1 MGIANVVPVFL
12 DESSGFTERQTETI
26 NILAKTARN
35 SFITKAKQEQL
46 SKPEIKN
53 IVKSRYSRALDV
65 KNYLYNTNFSI
76 QFILNPYGME
86 SGIEYSLFELENKV
100 TRLQFEGSHS
110 SSRPSKL
117 LSSLG
122 TIKYKVKDDK
132 DMIVFEC
139 TSDDWPV
146 DENNHRVQFSV
157 YIGGSIS

>member
-1 MGIANVVPVFL
+1 MIANVVPVFL
-12 DESSGFTERQTETI
+12 DDSSGFTEKQVEAI

-35 SFITKAKQEQL
+35 SFVAKAKQEQL

-53 IVKSRYSRALDV
+53 IIRSRYSRTLDV
-65 KNYLYNTNFSI
+65 KNYLYGTSFSI
-76 QFILNPYGME
+76 QFILNPYNMS

-110 SSRPSKL
+110 STYPSKL

-122 TIKYKVKDDK
+122 TIKYKVRDGR

-146 DENNHRVQFSV
+146 DENNRRVQFSV
-157 YIGGSIS
+157 YVGGSI

>member
-1 MGIANVVPVFL
+1 MIANIVPVFL
-12 DESSGFTERQTETI
+12 DNSSGFTEKQVEAI

-35 SFITKAKQEQL
+35 SFVAKAKQEQL
-46 SKPEIKN
+46 PKPEIKN
-53 IVKSRYSRALDV
+53 IIRSRYSRTLDV
-65 KNYLYNTNFSI
+65 KNYLYGTNFSI
-76 QFILNPYGME
+76 QFILNPYNMS

-110 SSRPSKL
+110 STYPSKL

-122 TIKYKVKDDK
+122 TIKYKVKDGK

-146 DENNHRVQFSV
+146 DENNRRVQFSV
-157 YIGGSIS
+157 YVGGSI

>member
-1 MGIANVVPVFL
+1 MIANVVPVFL
-12 DESSGFTERQTETI
+12 DDSSGFTEKQIEAV

-35 SFITKAKQEQL
+35 SFVAKAKQEQL

-53 IVKSRYSRALDV
+53 IVKSRYSRTLDV
-65 KNYLYNTNFSI
+65 KNYLYGTSFSI
-76 QFILNPYGME
+76 QFILNPYNMS

-110 SSRPSKL
+110 STYPSKL

-122 TIKYKVKDDK
+122 TIKYKVRDGR

-146 DENNHRVQFSV
+146 DENNRRVQFSV
-157 YIGGSIS
+157 YVGGSI

>member
-1 MGIANVVPVFL
+1 MSITNVVPVFL
-12 DESSGFTERQTETI
+12 DQNSGFNDKQVEAI

-35 SFITKAKQEQL
+35 SFLAKAKQKQL

-53 IVKSRYSRALDV
+53 IVKSRYSRTLDV
-65 KNYLYNTNFSI
+65 KNYLYGTNFSI
-76 QFILNPYGME
+76 QFILNPYNMS

-110 SSRPSKL
+110 STYPSKL

-122 TIKYKVKDDK
+122 TIKYKVKDGK

-146 DENNHRVQFSV
+146 DENGRRVQFSV
-157 YIGGSIS
+157 YVGGTIE

>member
-12 DESSGFTERQTETI
+12 DGSSGFTEKQVEAV

-35 SFITKAKQEQL
+35 SFTSKAKQKQL
-46 SKPEIKN
+46 PKPDIKN
-53 IVKSRYSRALDV
+53 IISGRYSRALDV
-65 KNYLYNTNFSI
+65 KNYLYDTNFSI

-100 TRLQFEGSHS
+100 KSLQFEGSHS
-110 SSRPSKL
+110 SSYPSKM

-122 TIKYKVKDDK
+122 TIRYKVKDGK
-132 DMIVFEC
+132 NMIVFEC

-146 DENNHRVQFSV
+146 DENGRRVQFSV
-157 YIGGSIS
+157 YVGGSI

>member
-1 MGIANVVPVFL
+1 MLANVVPVFL
-12 DESSGFTERQTETI
+12 DDSSGFTEKQIEAV

-35 SFITKAKQEQL
+35 SFVAKAKQEQL

-53 IVKSRYSRALDV
+53 IVKSRYSRTLDV
-65 KNYLYNTNFSI
+65 KNYLYGTSFSI
-76 QFILNPYGME
+76 QFILNPYNMS

-110 SSRPSKL
+110 STYPSKL

-122 TIKYKVKDDK
+122 TIKYKVRDGR

-146 DENNHRVQFSV
+146 DENNRRVQFSV
-157 YIGGSIS
+157 YVGGSI

>member
-1 MGIANVVPVFL
+1 MGLANVVPVFL
-12 DESSGFTERQTETI
+12 DGSSGFTDKQVETI

-35 SFITKAKQEQL
+35 SFTSKAKQKQL
-46 SKPEIKN
+46 PKPEIKN
-53 IVKSRYSRALDV
+53 IISSRYSRALDV
-65 KNYLYNTNFSI
+65 KNYLYDKNFSI

-100 TRLQFEGSHS
+100 KTLQFEGSHS
-110 SSRPSKL
+110 SSYPSKM

-122 TIKYKVKDDK
+122 VIKYKVKDGK

-146 DENNHRVQFSV
+146 DGNNRRVQFSV
-157 YIGGSIS
+157 YIGGSIT

>member
-1 MGIANVVPVFL
+1 MSIANVVPVFL
-12 DESSGFTERQTETI
+12 DDSSGFTEKQIEAV

-35 SFITKAKQEQL
+35 SFTSKAKQKQL
-46 SKPEIKN
+46 PKPEIKN
-53 IVKSRYSRALDV
+53 IVKSRYSRTLDV
-65 KNYLYNTNFSI
+65 KNYLYNKSFSI
-76 QFILNPYGME
+76 QFILNPYNMS

-110 SSRPSKL
+110 STYPSKL

-122 TIKYKVKDDK
+122 TIKYKVKDGK
-132 DMIVFEC
+132 DMLVFEC

-146 DENNHRVQFSV
+146 DENNRRVQFSV

>member
-12 DESSGFTERQTETI
+12 DDSSGFTEKQIEAV

-35 SFITKAKQEQL
+35 SFTSKAKQKQL
-46 SKPEIKN
+46 PKPEIKN
-53 IVKSRYSRALDV
+53 IIRSRYSRTLDV
-65 KNYLYNTNFSI
+65 KNYLYGTNFSI
-76 QFILNPYGME
+76 QFILNPYNMS

-110 SSRPSKL
+110 STYPSKL

-122 TIKYKVKDDK
+122 TIKYKVKDGK

-146 DENNHRVQFSV
+146 DENNRRVQFSV